1 MEKEEKEHFYTFQ
14 KQLEHGKR
22 TILYRLLES
31 FLREDILHFRSNSF
45 EIQRIG
51 NVFVVND
58 PEFSYQ
64 WEQVSRILAHVSIE
78 EGKKY
83 LFLPVSDNC
92 FYLIPFST
100 KHAFYRYQLE
110 GDVLFYRGEERVIP
124 DCVQLFNSLFESFP
138 RIHEEQRNW
147 EKLLNELMNGSVN
160 LALSY
165 TFFEKKKSLDNRKE
179 DGMSPIQMGLY
190 FEQLCTEG
198 HHLHPGTKTKM
209 GMEVEDVVRYAPE
222 LNGEVDIKFV
232 AVKKDCIAKNTI
244 NGEDSNEIL
253 MKQFPSLHNE
263 RIQKLIQNEYA
274 LIPVH
279 SWQFDHVLFDLYEQ
293 EIKDGTI
300 VPLKDFS
307 IPSKAT
313 TSFRTVV
320 PDDEDLFVKLA
331 VHSQMTST
339 TRSISIQTAMNG
351 PVVSR
356 LIQTILGREKWLA
369 STFIP
374 IHETF
379 GIGFLSNDRVK
390 SRNLTAMIRE
400 GISKYVKQGEIP
412 VPASSFHSVTVTTEK
427 RLLEDLFDEY
437 CKNQSLT
444 SKEAAESFIYDY
456 CQITLPGYLTFM
468 VKYGIG
474 VEGHL
479 QNSVVVFQD
488 GKPVK
493 LLFRDWGGSRIYKER
508 LEKQG
513 ITFQLYPHSV
523 SETDDVIEMFNK
535 MHYTVFQSHIGEVI
549 RLISSYAKVCEK
561 KCWNIVK
568 AVCERVLQNLQ
579 AQEGVRKN
587 VSHDRKYLF
596 AQTVDHKALTKM
608 RLYEDHPGY
617 LYVKVPNPLHE

>member
-14 KQLEHGKR
+14 KQLERGKR
-22 TILYRLLES
+22 TILHRLLES
-31 FLREDILHFRSNSF
+31 FLREDILHFRSDSF

-51 NVFVVND
+51 NVFIVND
-58 PEFSYQ
+58 PDFSYQ
-64 WEQVSRILAHVSIE
+64 WEQVSRELEHVSIK

-83 LFLPVSDNC
+83 LFLPVSKRR
-92 FYLIPFST
+92 FYLIPFSS

-110 GDVLFYRGEERVIP
+110 GDVLFYSGEERVIT

-138 RIHEEQRNW
+138 HIHEEQGNW

-165 TFFEKKKSLDNRKE
+165 TFFEKKKTMDNWRK
-179 DGMSPIQMGLY
+179 DRISPIETCLY

-209 GMEVEDVVRYAPE
+209 GMEIEDVVRYSPE
-222 LNGEVDIKFV
+222 LIGEVDLKFV
-232 AVKKDCIAKNTI
+232 AVKKEFITKNTI
-244 NGEDSNEIL
+244 TGEDSNDVL
-253 MKQFPSLHNE
+253 LKQFPSLNNE
-263 RIQKLIQNEYA
+263 QVLTLIQDEYA

-279 SWQFDHVLFDLYEQ
+279 SWQFDYVLFDMYEQ

-300 VPLKDFS
+300 VPLKDIS
-307 IPSKAT
+307 ISSKAT

-320 PDDEDLFVKLA
+320 PDDEDLFVKLS

-356 LIQTILGREKWLA
+356 LIQTILEREKWLA

-379 GIGFLSNDRVK
+379 GIGFLINDRVK

-412 VPASSFHSVTVTTEK
+412 VPASSFNSVTVTTEK
-427 RLLEDLFDEY
+427 RLLEEFFDEY

-456 CQITLPGYLTFM
+456 CQISLPGYLTFM

-474 VEGHL
+474 IEGHL
-479 QNSVVVFQD
+479 QNTVVVFKK

-493 LLFRDWGGSRIYKER
+493 LLFRDWGGARIYKER
-508 LEKQG
+508 LEMQG
-513 ITFQLYPHSV
+513 MTAQLYPHSV
-523 SETDDVIEMFNK
+523 SGTDDVKEMFNK

-549 RLISSYAKVCEK
+549 RLISSYTNVCEK
-561 KCWNIVK
+561 KCWKVVKSVCKNI
-568 AVCERVLQNLQ
+568 LQNLQ
-579 AQEGVRKN
+579 EHEGLNRN
-587 VSHDRKYLF
+587 ILHDSRYLF

-608 RLYEDHPGY
+608 RLNEDHPGY